1 MSARIAPRFFFGE
14 HSSLVLLTYA
24 NYGALRVAR
33 RAVGVHGGCV
43 RPTHALASREGQ
55 RCSICCQSWPPAC
68 SRLTRHDLRDSLRD
82 SWRGGWGSDI
92 TDDAGLELYQQ
103 IGPPR
108 RACLAFVEP
117 CASSRRTRSSPPSCS
132 SRRWRRTRRAA
143 AAAAVE
149 AEAEA
154 EAAARPPLLRMTR
167 SPGRQFPLQS
177 FPRPCPEA
185 QLPTTHHALRS
196 QWLSLIHI

>member
-1 MSARIAPRFFFGE
+1 MLHLLPILAPSCLPG
-14 HSSLVLLTYA
+14 
-24 NYGALRVAR
+24 AR
-33 RAVGVHGGCV
+33 RK
-43 RPTHALASREGQ
+43 RS
-55 RCSICCQSWPPAC
+55 
-68 SRLTRHDLRDSLRD
+68 TRHDLRDSLRD

-143 AAAAVE
+143 AAAAAE

-154 EAAARPPLLRMTR
+154 EADHRRVTSACRSSAGGVPWTR
-167 SPGRQFPLQS
+167 RAFPAGTTPSRTSGPGRGPPGGGRRRRS
-177 FPRPCPEA
+177 STRRRSATWKAGPRSRA
-185 QLPTTHHALRS
+185 GRRGIMLLGAIRSRRSHPTTS
-196 QWLSLIHI
+196 

>member
-1 MSARIAPRFFFGE
+1 MLHLLPILAPSCLPG
-14 HSSLVLLTYA
+14 
-24 NYGALRVAR
+24 AR
-33 RAVGVHGGCV
+33 RK
-43 RPTHALASREGQ
+43 RS
-55 RCSICCQSWPPAC
+55 
-68 SRLTRHDLRDSLRD
+68 TRHDLRDSLRD

-143 AAAAVE
+143 AAAEEEEEEE

-154 EAAARPPLLRMTR
+154 DPRRVTSACRNSAGGAIWTRGVFPAGTTPSRTSGLGSGPPGGRRRRRSSTRRPSPTSKAGPR
-167 SPGRQFPLQS
+167 SLQD
-177 FPRPCPEA
+177 RRGIMLWGA
-185 QLPTTHHALRS
+185 IRS
-196 QWLSLIHI
+196 RRSHRT

>member
-1 MSARIAPRFFFGE
+1 MLHLLPILAPSCLPG
-14 HSSLVLLTYA
+14 
-24 NYGALRVAR
+24 AR
-33 RAVGVHGGCV
+33 RK
-43 RPTHALASREGQ
+43 RS
-55 RCSICCQSWPPAC
+55 
-68 SRLTRHDLRDSLRD
+68 TRHDLRDSLRD

-132 SRRWRRTRRAA
+132 SHRRRTRRAA
-143 AAAAVE
+143 AAAAAAA

-154 EAAARPPLLRMTR
+154 DPRRVTSACRSSAGGVTWTRRAFPAGTTPSRTSGPGRGLSASGRRLPYFMRRRSATSKAGPLLG
-167 SPGRQFPLQS
+167 PGRRGIMLLG
-177 FPRPCPEA
+177 A
-185 QLPTTHHALRS
+185 
-196 QWLSLIHI
+196 I